1 MEPAEAESV
10 EWFSTRLN
18 AFAFLRP
25 SKILDTRINMHPKLT
40 EFVRSGEIPP
50 TSKER
55 NLLLDLARLILQQ
68 PTRPPQ
74 PELDID
80 AIRGQ
85 FPETLES
92 KISSI
97 S

>member
-1 MEPAEAESV
+1 M
-10 EWFSTRLN
+10 
-18 AFAFLRP
+18 
-25 SKILDTRINMHPKLT
+25 LDTQIKMHPTLSD
-40 EFVRSGEIPP
+40 FVITGKIPSS
-50 TSKER
+50 SKER

-74 PELDID
+74 PEIDID

-85 FPETLES
+85 FPETLDS